1 MSKRTGFT
9 LVEVIVAIVVFGIGV
24 LALASTSGVVVR
36 MMTGGE
42 RAEIGTGFGADRLER
57 LRLTGCTSQVAGV
70 DTLFRGAGNWAA
82 INTWAFTNAGN
93 STWRIA
99 VSSRYK
105 TTKGQTRTEILGTT
119 ISCRF

>member
-1 MSKRTGFT
+1 MSKRAGFT
-9 LVEVIVAIVVFGIGV
+9 IIEVIVAVVVFGIGV

-36 MMTGGE
+36 MVTGGNS
-42 RAEIGTGFGADRLER
+42 AEVGTGFGANRLER
-57 LRLTGCTSQVAGV
+57 LRLTACTGQAGGV
-70 DTLFRGAGNWAA
+70 DTLFRGAGGWVA

-93 STWRIA
+93 STWRIT

-105 TTKGQTRTEILGTT
+105 TTKGQERTEVLGTT